1 MIEYKSKLV
10 LAPMVRV
17 SELPL
22 RKLSLKYGADLVW
35 GPEIVDKRMIA
46 SRRVLNTELDTVD
59 FVSEKDPT
67 KLTFRTSPQEKSRL
81 VFQIGSSDAELAVKA
96 AKKVALDV
104 AAIDLNCGCPKHFSV
119 HSGMGAQLLQAP
131 DKLCGILES
140 LVEHVGKPYDIS
152 ISAKIRIL
160 ESAQRTNEL
169 VKKIVK
175 TGISCLTVHCRTTPM
190 RPREPAVYEQLSSV
204 ASICHEAG
212 VPCLVNGDIANRKHM
227 QQFVSQYGVDGAMI
241 ARGAQDNPSCFSDK
255 PPVPILQICREFLD
269 ACFTY
274 DFNLAHAKYN
284 LTNFV
289 GGKSPLYAK
298 FARSKSKEELDEHLR
313 EHEHPSKRPASPP
326 PAEATK
332 LQHTQETVVT

>member
-1 MIEYKSKLV
+1 MIEYRGKLV

-35 GPEIVDKRMIA
+35 GPEIIDKRMIA
-46 SRRVLNTELDTVD
+46 SRRVVNNELNTVD
-59 FVSEKDPT
+59 FVLEKDPT
-67 KLTFRTSPQEKSRL
+67 KLTFRTCPQESSRL
-81 VFQIGSSDAELAVKA
+81 VFQLGSSDAELAVRA
-96 AKKVALDV
+96 AKRVARDV

-160 ESAQRTNEL
+160 DSAQRTNEL
-169 VKKIVK
+169 VKRIVR
-175 TGISCLTVHCRTTPM
+175 TGISCLIVHCRTTPM
-190 RPREPAVYEQLSSV
+190 RPREPPIYEQLSSV

-212 VPCLVNGDIANRKHM
+212 IPCLVNGGVANRGQM
-227 QQFVSQYGVDGAMI
+227 QYFMSRFGVDGAMI
-241 ARGAQDNPSCFSDK
+241 ARGAQTNPSCFSEQ
-255 PPVPILQICREFLD
+255 PPIPILQICREFLD
-269 ACFTY
+269 ACFAY

-284 LTNFV
+284 LTNFI
-289 GGKSPLYAK
+289 GGKSSLYAN
-298 FARSKSKEELDEHLR
+298 FARSRSKKELDEHLR
-313 EHEHPSKRPASPP
+313 EHEHPNKRPASP
-326 PAEATK
+326 
-332 LQHTQETVVT
+332 QESSAKHSKENLAVVP